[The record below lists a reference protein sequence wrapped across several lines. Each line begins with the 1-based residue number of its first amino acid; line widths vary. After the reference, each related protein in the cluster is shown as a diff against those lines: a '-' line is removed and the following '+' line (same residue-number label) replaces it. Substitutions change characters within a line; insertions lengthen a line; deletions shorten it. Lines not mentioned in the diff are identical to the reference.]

1 MTDFLAVVVFCVSQ
15 QCGFYADTTT
25 PYQNKAKCEKR
36 AEEMKEAISNNGGS
50 PILAGCIPIRFT
62 KV

>member
-1 MTDFLAVVVFCVSQ
+1 MIDFLAVVAFCVNQ

-25 PYQNKAKCEKR
+25 PHQTKAKCEKR
-36 AEEMKEAISNNGGS
+36 AEEMKEAIKQNGGH
-50 PILAGCIPIRFT
+50 PLLTGCIPIKFI